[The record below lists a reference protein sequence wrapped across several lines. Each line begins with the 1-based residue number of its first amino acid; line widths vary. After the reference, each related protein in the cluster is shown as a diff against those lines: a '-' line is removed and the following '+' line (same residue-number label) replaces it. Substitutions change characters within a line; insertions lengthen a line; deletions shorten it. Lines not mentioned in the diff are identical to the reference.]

1 MVHLGC
7 WWKRHV
13 NLSTVCFRLK
23 IFAGRATSSYFAI
36 CQYSKMK
43 TMKGSVQTRM
53 LHCSSRGSCYC
64 KKCTGKEQR
73 TGELNTL
80 GLSNCDYFWAR
91 RADYLWNTA
100 VRSRYSGFCV
110 CLWLADLKTWW
121 TGRARHPKSSQSTQV
136 MTWLW
141 TCSTVRYW
149 KSLDTCTR
157 VTYATLYW
165 SCANKNRSMI
175 QIEGDS
181 VHHHVTYGVK

>member
-121 TGRARHPKSSQSTQV
+121 TGRARHPKKFPIDTSDDLV
-136 MTWLW
+136 MNLLDGSLLEIIGYLH
-141 TCSTVRYW
+141 TCNICDA
-149 KSLDTCTR
+149 LLELC
-157 VTYATLYW
+157 
-165 SCANKNRSMI
+165 
-175 QIEGDS
+175 Q
-181 VHHHVTYGVK
+181 